1 MVHAAGVLGKL
12 TPAPH
17 ILPRD
22 FASTVAV
29 NVESAWRVI
38 RTCGPLLLVGEA
50 GRAVFITDGLV
61 ASPRAYWGLYGATK
75 AAMHHLA
82 LSWAEEV
89 RTTRCRVNLFDPGPV
104 ATRLRKEAMPG
115 EDPATLRFPEERGA
129 RHRRPLRPGLHRQ
142 WRSNLPLPP
151 EGGVIA
157 FAYPSSRSGGGG
169 PCKAWWRGG
178 SHTHRRVP
186 APPPSASPPPPPVKN
201 KGGSAKCDRPALR
214 AGVGGRGK
222 PHMRYRAGGRPSPG
236 PSLKGRGEDITRL
249 ARRVR
254 SAPVPASNRGGAPA
268 RCPSRSVRTPRGT
281 TARR

>member
-1 MVHAAGVLGKL
+1 MSGASGRVAFVTGASRGIGAAVAIELARADLHVVITARTQGGLEETDDAIRAAGGTATLLPLDLADGDQLDSVGPSLLERFGRLDVVVHAAGVLGKL

-115 EDPATLRFPEERGA
+115 EDPATLRFPEDVA
-129 RHRRPLRPGLHRQ
+129 PGIAALCDPAYTG
-142 WRSNLPLPP
+142 NG
-151 EGGVIA
+151 EVI
-157 FAYPSSRSGGGG
+157 S
-169 PCKAWWRGG
+169 
-178 SHTHRRVP
+178 
-186 APPPSASPPPPPVKN
+186 
-201 KGGSAKCDRPALR
+201 
-214 AGVGGRGK
+214 
-222 PHMRYRAGGRPSPG
+222 PSP
-236 PSLKGRGEDITRL
+236 
-249 ARRVR
+249 
-254 SAPVPASNRGGAPA
+254 
-268 RCPSRSVRTPRGT
+268 
-281 TARR
+281 

>member
-1 MVHAAGVLGKL
+1 MSGASGRVAFVTGASRGIGAAVAIELARAGLHVVITARTQGGLEETDDAIRAAGGTATLLPLDLADGDQLDSVGPSLLERFGRLDVVVHAAGVLGKL

-115 EDPATLRFPEERGA
+115 EDPATLRFPEDVA
-129 RHRRPLRPGLHRQ
+129 PGIAALCDPAYTG
-142 WRSNLPLPP
+142 NG
-151 EGGVIA
+151 EVI
-157 FAYPSSRSGGGG
+157 S
-169 PCKAWWRGG
+169 
-178 SHTHRRVP
+178 
-186 APPPSASPPPPPVKN
+186 
-201 KGGSAKCDRPALR
+201 
-214 AGVGGRGK
+214 
-222 PHMRYRAGGRPSPG
+222 PSP
-236 PSLKGRGEDITRL
+236 
-249 ARRVR
+249 
-254 SAPVPASNRGGAPA
+254 
-268 RCPSRSVRTPRGT
+268 
-281 TARR
+281 